1 VGVRVVVPA
10 SSANIGPGY
19 DAFGL
24 ALGLHNEFEGE
35 LAGSWGVEVSG
46 EGAGSLST
54 GVDNHVLHAMA
65 RLFERIGRAD
75 LKAEVVCHN
84 GIPVGRGLGSS
95 SSAIVGGLVLADALA
110 GSELD
115 RHEIFE
121 MAAALEGHA
130 DNAGAALYGG
140 FVITIDGPACTHIDP
155 AGGIAA
161 IVVLGERELPTGQAR
176 SVLPS
181 FVPHSDA
188 AANAARAALLAVGIT
203 TGAPGCVSA
212 GMSDAIHER
221 YRAPLVPDMMM
232 VRELF
237 EAIGAGP
244 AVLSGSG
251 PSMLALVQANSDE
264 AALERARSLAEV
276 ARTALGEAG
285 RGQVMAVPID
295 RHGAR
300 IL

>member
-1 VGVRVVVPA
+1 MAIRVVVPA

-35 LAGSWGVEVSG
+35 LAGSWGIEVSG
-46 EGAGSLST
+46 EGARSLSAD
-54 GVDNHVLHAMA
+54 VDNHVIHAMA
-65 RLFERIGRAD
+65 HLFERIGRPD

-110 GSELD
+110 RSQLD
-115 RHEIFE
+115 RRVIFE

-140 FVITIDGPACTHIDP
+140 FVITTDGSACTHIDP

-161 IVVLGERELPTGQAR
+161 IVVLGEHELPTREAR
-176 SVLPS
+176 SVLPAL
-181 FVPHSDA
+181 VPHADA
-188 AANAARAALLAVGIT
+188 AANAAHAALLAVGIA
-203 TGAPGCVSA
+203 TGAPGCVRA

-221 YRAPLVPDMMM
+221 YRAPLVPDMAR

-244 AVLSGSG
+244 AVLSGAG
-251 PSMLALVQANSDE
+251 PSMLGLVQAETDE
-264 AALERARSLAEV
+264 GALERARHLAEV

-285 RGQVMAVPID
+285 RGQVMAVPVD